1 MTGPIDPV
9 RAFERRQIRRRAEDA
24 ARSAA
29 GPDGGTNVP
38 AIIEGAHAEDI
49 ADPPAAEGYSIF
61 TAQVYGQTG
70 QKRGLRGGQ
79 PVFDAARAAY
89 LEAEYSGPD
98 DRRPPKGL
106 IKKTEI

>member
-1 MTGPIDPV
+1 MTGPVDPV
-9 RAFERRQIRRRAEDA
+9 RAFERRQTRRRTEDA
-24 ARSAA
+24 ARPS
-29 GPDGGTNVP
+29 GPDGGTNLP
-38 AIIEGAHAEDI
+38 AVIEGAHAEEI

-61 TAQVYGQTG
+61 AAQMYGQTG

-89 LEAEYSGPD
+89 LETEYSGPD

-106 IKKTEI
+106 IRKTEI

>member
-1 MTGPIDPV
+1 MTGPVDPV
-9 RAFERRQIRRRAEDA
+9 RAFERRQTRRRTEDA
-24 ARSAA
+24 GRPA
-29 GPDGGTNVP
+29 GADGGANVP

-49 ADPPAAEGYSIF
+49 ADPPAAEGYSTF

-89 LEAEYSGPD
+89 LETEYSGPD

-106 IKKTEI
+106 IRKTEI